1 MAKKDEEKKDEAQAT
16 PETALEQAAQPA
28 SAAPAAEV
36 KNEAQNAAKDGG
48 VPRSASDAATALAA
62 SEGECRTGCAVEPNG
77 LESLGVLADRH
88 RVPSWQQAALLR
100 YAGWADDKLVTE
112 AEYAEALE
120 GLKNRRI
127 GGGRR

>member
-16 PETALEQAAQPA
+16 PETAMEQAAQPA
-28 SAAPAAEV
+28 PAAPANEAAAAGTAKVEAKAAAPAAV
-36 KNEAQNAAKDGG
+36 AVATKEATDSDS
-48 VPRSASDAATALAA
+48 SA
-62 SEGECRTGCAVEPNG
+62 

>member
-1 MAKKDEEKKDEAQAT
+1 MSKKDEEKKVEEQAT
-16 PETALEQAAQPA
+16 PEAATETAAEQATQAAPEAPA
-28 SAAPAAEV
+28 TEAAPAEPA
-36 KNEAQNAAKDGG
+36 KAAA
-48 VPRSASDAATALAA
+48 PA
-62 SEGECRTGCAVEPNG
+62 
-77 LESLGVLADRH
+77 LESLAVLADRH

-100 YAGWADDKLVTE
+100 YAGWADDKLVTD

>member
-16 PETALEQAAQPA
+16 PETAMEQAAQPA
-28 SAAPAAEV
+28 PAAPA
-36 KNEAQNAAKDGG
+36 NEAAAADTARVEAK
-48 VPRSASDAATALAA
+48 AAAPA
-62 SEGECRTGCAVEPNG
+62 